1 MSTIHQMFDRTGV
14 PLHIAYN
21 LLKKALRE
29 ASKNS
34 IFAIRMDYT
43 VPELADQQI
52 DNEGNSTIKE
62 ETEQPPPPLFQP
74 PP

>member
-29 ASKNS
+29 ESHDS
-34 IFAIRMDYT
+34 IFATRMDYT
-43 VPELADQQI
+43 VTELAAQHI

-62 ETEQPPPPLFQP
+62 ETVT
-74 PP
+74 